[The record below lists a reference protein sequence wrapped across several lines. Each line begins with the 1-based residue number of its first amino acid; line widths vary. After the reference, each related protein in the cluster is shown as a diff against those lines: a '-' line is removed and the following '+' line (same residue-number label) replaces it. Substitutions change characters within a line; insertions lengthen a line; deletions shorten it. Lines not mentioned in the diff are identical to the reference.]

1 MWKSGLIGLALPV
14 LIALVAWNKISS
26 LQQRNTDLQQALEAI
41 RHLEVHGHQSSI
53 VETVDPLSYT
63 LPTFY
68 RKLGD
73 LSNASDNVSVDSANN
88 THHTSGHAVSTG
100 HGDSHSDGHHDG
112 HQVNTSGHAVS
123 ASHGDSHSDGHHD
136 GHQHYVLTFLVI
148 ALLVG
153 TSITHLAT
161 LEAFRSLP
169 YTVVLFV
176 LGLLYSVIYYR
187 CELEGD
193 LGVFGRSHDMWMK
206 IDPHLLLFTMLP
218 ALLTGDAM
226 VIDTTVAK
234 RVGAQCIY
242 LAGPGVLINAGLT
255 GLFLHEFIGTWPW
268 LLCFTMGA
276 ILAATDP
283 VAVVGLLKELGA
295 SPTLTVQIQGESLL
309 NDGTAIV
316 LFKVTYDLLTGVE
329 YDFRDILILFVY
341 MVICSWF
348 LGMIIG
354 GIFASWISSA
364 SNRLEHNSSLIQISL
379 TICCAYSAFIFA
391 EGIIGISGVL
401 STVAASLMLADNIWP
416 TIVSQEA
423 MHEVW
428 HVFEYMGNTI
438 IFFLAGALTGS
449 VATKIEPM
457 DYVRLLIL
465 YVVIMAIRGLVVFV
479 SRPILWRL
487 SPDRTAVSLEDA
499 MVMTWGGLRG
509 AVGLALAIQV
519 RFDRA
524 GETIEQNEADRIMF
538 FTGGIAALTLILN
551 ATTCPKLMA
560 ILGLTATTSSKKRM
574 MLNIHSRLEEAAR
587 HHSPTVKSI
596 LDKMLADVRHHI
608 EHECHV
614 QEEADGT
621 GSNDIHN
628 HNNFHGVVDLL
639 KDNQCQCGG
648 KLFSTTDTLLQ
659 RYYAAKNDFSFVSD
673 HCKHLLGWTNKQ
685 PLLALEQEMID
696 LVRSNEAESSMV
708 RSVTESLLAL
718 VCSEYWIQI
727 RKHQF
732 VKGTRSA
739 EILLSSTTAAF
750 QFASKG
756 LLDFLRVKQQ
766 LGIMEP
772 SGDEAPIRKSSTFS
786 RVVSPMSS
794 LSSVQAGCLSRIVHS
809 AFFKGLMIF
818 VILANA
824 VVIVLENDS
833 IGFVII
839 DGIFLLI
846 YTIEFLMKLVVLR
859 WKYFSDGWNALDFMC
874 VVLGIFGISMKIAVE
889 AGTLEEDAVSSEMQL
904 MRLNR
909 IFKIMRIMRLVV
921 IMKFARQMHAKF
933 KGKTISKD
941 LATPLETIS
950 TLKAFVEAHLT
961 SQNKLLKFLGDSKS
975 VNGQAKFDECEEA
988 RCILESWT
996 QVYQAIV
1003 LGAAEIEKVE
1013 VDAPW
1018 IIGGMAVL
1026 RESYRITEEFTEFVV
1041 SAAKAGILKE
1051 REAECIIHPMQDQM
1065 KRAGSIFADCHS
1077 GIHRNKLKQA
1087 HDMSCQ
1093 PRSSGSSPS
1102 RDGAS
1107 GESSSTEIQEASEEN
1122 PSSDPVWEGFEDSQ
1136 PVNEGSIDDSYV
1148 AVEGSIEDSMPLNEG
1163 SIDEP
1168 PVRTDAVSLDVK
1180 EDTTCWM

>member
-112 HQVNTSGHAVS
+112 HQ
-123 ASHGDSHSDGHHD
+123 HD
-136 GHQHYVLTFLVI
+136 VLTFLVI

-839 DGIFLLI
+839 DGTFLLI

-889 AGTLEEDAVSSEMQL
+889 VGTLEEDAVSSEMQL

-909 IFKIMRIMRLVV
+909 IFKIMRIMRVVV
-921 IMKFARQMHAKF
+921 IMKFARQMHARF
-933 KGKTISKD
+933 KGKTISKE
-941 LATPLETIS
+941 LATQLETIS
-950 TLKAFVEAHLT
+950 TLKAFVEAHIAG
-961 SQNKLLKFLGDSKS
+961 QNKLLKFLGNSET
-975 VNGQAKFDECEEA
+975 GRARFDECEEA

-996 QVYQAIV
+996 QVYHAV
-1003 LGAAEIEKVE
+1003 ALGAAEIEKIE
-1013 VDAPW
+1013 ADAPW
-1018 IIGGMAVL
+1018 ITGGMAVM
-1026 RESYRITEEFTEFVV
+1026 RESTCIMEGFTEFVV
-1041 SAAKAGILKE
+1041 SAARAGILKE
-1051 REAECIIHPMQDQM
+1051 REAECIIHPIQDQM
-1065 KRAGSIFADCHS
+1065 KKAGIIFADCHS
-1077 GIHRNKLKQA
+1077 GIHRNCLKRA
-1087 HDMSCQ
+1087 YDMSCQ
-1093 PRSSGSSPS
+1093 NSALPNS
-1102 RDGAS
+1102 DAMCGAS
-1107 GESSSTEIQEASEEN
+1107 AGCDSSSTAILEIHEVSQDT
-1122 PSSDPVWEGFEDSQ
+1122 PSVDGTWEDSAESLAI
-1136 PVNEGSIDDSYV
+1136 PVSS
-1148 AVEGSIEDSMPLNEG
+1148 
-1163 SIDEP
+1163 
-1168 PVRTDAVSLDVK
+1168 DAVSLDVFT
-1180 EDTTCWM
+1180 DTNIPRETSIDI